1 MPFEESMSRL
11 VLMDELHV
19 QLAIP
24 PNLPTAARIA
34 VRRHLSRPAFRRQV
48 VRAVRAVLAGVPAL
62 TAVRVRL
69 AR

>member
-1 MPFEESMSRL
+1 MPRL
-11 VLMDELHV
+11 ILMDELHV

-24 PNLPTAARIA
+24 PALSAAARAA
-34 VRRHLSRPAFRRQV
+34 VRRHLARPEFRSRL
-48 VRAVRAVLAGVPAL
+48 VRAVRALLVGHPAL